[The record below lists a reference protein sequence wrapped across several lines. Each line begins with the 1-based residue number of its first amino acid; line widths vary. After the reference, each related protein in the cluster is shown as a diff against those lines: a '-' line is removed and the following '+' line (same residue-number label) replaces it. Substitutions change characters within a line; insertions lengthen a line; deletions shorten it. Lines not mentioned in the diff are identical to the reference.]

1 MNILVFGAT
10 SSIAIAIS
18 REYAKQGASLYLVAR
33 NAEKLEK
40 VRKDLLGYGAVSV
53 TEYVCDLDNLD
64 VVRDRLVPRIIEGM
78 KLIDLCL
85 LGHGVLGDQNVCE
98 KDSSE
103 AVKVIHT
110 NFLSPVT
117 ILTLIAP
124 LLERQR
130 KGTIAV
136 LSSVAGDRGRQS
148 NYVYGSSKAGL
159 DAFLDGLRN
168 RLQAH
173 NVKVLVVKPG
183 FVDTPMTSHLK
194 LNPFLLASKEK
205 VAKDVIVSVKKS
217 QSVCYTPW
225 FWRYIMLIIRNI
237 PGPIFNRLRL

>member
-1 MNILVFGAT
+1 M
-10 SSIAIAIS
+10 
-18 REYAKQGASLYLVAR
+18 
-33 NAEKLEK
+33 
-40 VRKDLLGYGAVSV
+40 
-53 TEYVCDLDNLD
+53 CDLDNLD
-64 VVRDRLVPRIIEGM
+64 VVRDRLVLRIIESM

-136 LSSVAGDRGRQS
+136 LSSVAGDRAR
-148 NYVYGSSKAGL
+148 AIM
-159 DAFLDGLRN
+159 F
-168 RLQAH
+168 
-173 NVKVLVVKPG
+173 
-183 FVDTPMTSHLK
+183 M
-194 LNPFLLASKEK
+194 
-205 VAKDVIVSVKKS
+205 VARKQV
-217 QSVCYTPW
+217 W
-225 FWRYIMLIIRNI
+225 MLS
-237 PGPIFNRLRL
+237 